1 MTLVPW
7 TTIASTNLGGLRLA
21 VLAAISWP
29 APPPG
34 YGPWEQ
40 IAFNVADGMRRRGLD
55 VTLFATGN
63 SKFDGKLVSVVPV
76 GLNEDAALDGG
87 VFSALHIGE
96 LFSRA
101 KDFDLIN
108 NHFDWKP
115 LTYALSSEAP
125 PMVTTVHGFSSPQI
139 LAAYYAAAGRS
150 FYCSISDADRD
161 PGLDYLA
168 TTYNGIDPSDFA
180 FNPTAGEYL
189 CFLGRFHP
197 EKGTHLAIE
206 IAKRAGVR
214 LKMAAIPHDE
224 AYFRE
229 CVAPHID
236 GDRVQFLGAV
246 EREARNELLSNALA
260 LVHMT
265 TRPERFG
272 LTTIE
277 AMACGTPVLGARM
290 GSLPEI
296 VVDGVT
302 GFLCDGVDD
311 AVAKVPLLA
320 SLDRNA
326 CRARVE
332 REFSIERMIDRYLD
346 AYARAVEM
354 RAPPAPSP
362 EKLRARRHD
371 WWDRPM
377 AYTEIPPK
385 SANLKFS

>member
-1 MTLVPW
+1 M
-7 TTIASTNLGGLRLA
+7 A
-21 VLAAISWP
+21 VLGAISWP

-63 SKFDGKLVSVVPV
+63 SHFEGKLASVVPV
-76 GLNEDAALDGG
+76 GLNEDPALNVE
-87 VFSALHIGE
+87 VFTALHAGE
-96 LFSRA
+96 LFARA
-101 KDFDLIN
+101 HEFDLIN

-115 LTYALSSEAP
+115 LTYALGSSAP
-125 PMVTTVHGFSSPQI
+125 PMLTTVHGFSSPQI

-150 FYCSISDADRD
+150 FYCSISNSDRD

-168 TTYNGIDPSDFA
+168 TTYNGIDPAQFT
-180 FNPTAGEYL
+180 FRKTPGEYL

-214 LKMAAIPHDE
+214 LKMAAIPQDE
-224 AYFRE
+224 SYFRE
-229 CVAPHID
+229 AVAPHID

-246 EREARNELLSNALA
+246 EREARDELLGNALA

-302 GFLCDGVDD
+302 GYLCDGVDD
-311 AVAKVPLLA
+311 AAAKVPLLA
-320 SLDRNA
+320 SLDRRA

-332 REFSIERMIDRYLD
+332 AEFSVERMIDRYLG
-346 AYARAVEM
+346 AYSQALQLRL
-354 RAPPAPSP
+354 PPPPS
-362 EKLRARRHD
+362 EERLRARRHD

-377 AYTEIPPK
+377 AYTEISPK
-385 SANLKFS
+385 PKNLRFS

>member
-1 MTLVPW
+1 MRFEGV
-7 TTIASTNLGGLRLA
+7 RLA
-21 VLAAISWP
+21 VLGAIGWP
-29 APPPG
+29 TPPPG

-40 IAFNVADGMRRRGLD
+40 MAFNVADGMRRRGLD
-55 VTLFATGN
+55 VTLFATGD
-63 SKFDGKLVSVVPV
+63 SRFDGRLVSVVPV
-76 GLNEDAALDGG
+76 GLNKDPALDGE

-96 LFSRA
+96 LFRRA
-101 KDFDLIN
+101 NEFDLIN

-115 LTYALSSEAP
+115 LTYALGSKSP
-125 PMVTTVHGFSSPQI
+125 PLLTTVHGFSTPQI

-161 PGLDYLA
+161 PGLDYVA
-168 TTYNGIDPSDFA
+168 TTYNGIDPAQFTFKA
-180 FNPTAGEYL
+180 TPGEYL

-214 LKMAAIPHDE
+214 LKIAAIPQDE
-224 AYFRE
+224 VYFRE
-229 CVAPHID
+229 CVEPHID
-236 GDRVQFLGAV
+236 GDAVQFLGAV
-246 EREARNELLSNALA
+246 EREARDELLGGALA

-290 GSLPEI
+290 GSMPEI
-296 VVDGVT
+296 VADGIT

-320 SLDRNA
+320 RLDRAA
-326 CRARVE
+326 CRALVE
-332 REFSIERMIDRYLD
+332 REFSTERMIDRYLD
-346 AYARAVEM
+346 AYARVLDQRM
-354 RAPPAPSP
+354 PPPPS
-362 EKLRARRHD
+362 EERLRARRHD

-377 AYTEIPPK
+377 AYTQIPPK
-385 SANLKFS
+385 PPSLGF

>member
-1 MTLVPW
+1 
-7 TTIASTNLGGLRLA
+7 
-21 VLAAISWP
+21 
-29 APPPG
+29 
-34 YGPWEQ
+34 
-40 IAFNVADGMRRRGLD
+40 MRRRGLD

-63 SKFDGKLVSVVPV
+63 SRFNGKLVSVVPV
-76 GLNEDAALDGG
+76 GLNEDPALNGE
-87 VFSALHIGE
+87 VFTALHIAE
-96 LFSRA
+96 LFRRSGE
-101 KDFDLIN
+101 FDLIN

-115 LTYALSSEAP
+115 LTYALATDAP
-125 PMVTTVHGFSSPQI
+125 PMVTTIHGFSSPQI
-139 LAAYYAAAGRS
+139 LAAYYAAAPRS
-150 FYCSISDADRD
+150 FYCSISNADRD

-168 TTYNGIDPSDFA
+168 TTYNGIDPAQFTFSDR
-180 FNPTAGEYL
+180 AGKYL

-214 LKMAAIPHDE
+214 LKIAAIPHDE
-224 AYFRE
+224 EYFRE
-229 CVAPHID
+229 RIMPHID

-246 EREARNELLSNALA
+246 ERAARNELLSNALA
-260 LVHMT
+260 LVAMT

-290 GSLPEI
+290 GSIPEI

-302 GFLCDGVDD
+302 GLLCDGVDD

-320 SLDRNA
+320 SLDRRA
-326 CRARVE
+326 CRSHVE
-332 REFSIERMIDRYLD
+332 REFSIERMIDRYLG
-346 AYARAVEM
+346 AYAQALELRM
-354 RAPPAPSP
+354 PPPAS
-362 EKLRARRHD
+362 EQKMRVRRHD

-385 SANLKFS
+385 PKELGFS

>member
-1 MTLVPW
+1 VDLK
-7 TTIASTNLGGLRLA
+7 GLRLA
-21 VLAAISWP
+21 VLGAIAWP

-63 SKFDGKLVSVVPV
+63 SHFAGRLVSVVPV
-76 GLNEDAALDGG
+76 GLNEDPALNGE

-96 LFSRA
+96 LFRRA
-101 KDFDLIN
+101 REFDLIN

-115 LTYALSSEAP
+115 LTYALATEAP
-125 PMVTTVHGFSSPQI
+125 PLVTTVHGFSSPQI
-139 LAAYYAAAGRS
+139 LAAYYAGAARS
-150 FYCSISDADRD
+150 FYCSISNADRD

-168 TTYNGIDPSDFA
+168 TAYNGIDPAA
-180 FNPTAGEYL
+180 FTFRKRPGEYL

-197 EKGTHLAIE
+197 EKGTHCAIE

-214 LKMAAIPHDE
+214 LKIAGIRHDD
-224 AYFRE
+224 AYFHE
-229 CVAPHID
+229 LIEPHID
-236 GDRVQFLGAV
+236 GDRVQLLGPV
-246 EREARNELLSNALA
+246 ERQARDELLSHALA

-272 LTTIE
+272 LTMVE

-290 GSLPEI
+290 GSIPEI

-302 GFLCDGVDD
+302 GFLCDDLD
-311 AVAKVPLLA
+311 QAAARVPQLA
-320 SLDRNA
+320 SLDRAA

-332 REFSIERMIDRYLD
+332 AEFSVERMIDRYLEV
-346 AYARAVEM
+346 YARALELRV
-354 RAPPAPSP
+354 PPAPS
-362 EKLRARRHD
+362 EAQLQARLRD

-385 SANLKFS
+385 PKNLGFA

>member
-1 MTLVPW
+1 VELK
-7 TTIASTNLGGLRLA
+7 GLRLA

-40 IAFNVADGMRRRGLD
+40 VAFNVADGMRRRGLD

-63 SKFDGKLVSVVPV
+63 SRFDGKLAWVAPV
-76 GLNEDAALDGG
+76 GLNEDRDLNGE
-87 VFSALHIGE
+87 VFTALHVGE
-96 LFSRA
+96 LFARA
-101 KDFDLIN
+101 QDFDLIN

-115 LTYALSSEAP
+115 LTYALAAQSP
-125 PMVTTVHGFSSPQI
+125 PMVTTIHGFSSPQI
-139 LAAYYAAAGRS
+139 LAAYYAAAKRS
-150 FYCSISDADRD
+150 FYCSISNADRD
-161 PGLDYLA
+161 PGLEYLA
-168 TTYNGIDPSDFA
+168 TTYNGVDPAQFTFKQQPGD
-180 FNPTAGEYL
+180 YL

-206 IAKRAGVR
+206 IARRAGIR
-214 LKMAAIPHDE
+214 LKLAAIPHDE
-224 AYFRE
+224 TYFRE
-229 CVAPHID
+229 LVLPHID

-246 EREARNELLSNALA
+246 EREARDELLSNALA

-277 AMACGTPVLGARM
+277 AMACGTPVLAARS
-290 GSLPEI
+290 GSMPEI

-302 GFLCDGVDD
+302 GFLCDGVDQ
-311 AVAKVPLLA
+311 AVKNVPRLA
-320 SLDRNA
+320 ALDRRA
-326 CRARVE
+326 CRRHVE
-332 REFSIERMIDRYLD
+332 SNFSIERMIDRYLD
-346 AYARAVEM
+346 AFARAIDLRV
-354 RAPPAPSP
+354 PPPP
-362 EKLRARRHD
+362 GEETLRARRRD

-385 SANLKFS
+385 PKNLAFE